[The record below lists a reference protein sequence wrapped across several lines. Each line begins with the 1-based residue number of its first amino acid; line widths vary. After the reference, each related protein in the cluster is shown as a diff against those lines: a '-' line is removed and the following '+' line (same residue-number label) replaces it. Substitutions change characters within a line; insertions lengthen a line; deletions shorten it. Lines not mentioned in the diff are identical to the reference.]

1 VRADRWTSTPTNP
14 AASVADATEV
24 SPKAGVNWR
33 VSNIVVVHGTVTHAF
48 RAPTLNEL
56 FRNFRA
62 GSSNT
67 TANDQLTPETLTG
80 AEGGVTLHTP
90 AGATRVVA
98 FFNQLNDA
106 ITNVTV
112 SSTPTL
118 ITRQRRNAGTIHAAG
133 VDIEEQIAL
142 KPAVQLT
149 FGAEYVR
156 STFVDSVEP
165 GLAGNKV
172 SQVPPLGLSVTARV
186 NAPGAIVAT
195 GQFRY
200 NGSTFDDDKNTLPLG
215 NVKVFDAYV
224 SRTMGRGVQVFAA
237 VENLFDSVYEVG
249 NTPLVTI
256 GLPRTARVGIR
267 AYLP

>member
-1 VRADRWTSTPTNP
+1 
-14 AASVADATEV
+14 
-24 SPKAGVNWR
+24 
-33 VSNIVVVHGTVTHAF
+33 
-48 RAPTLNEL
+48 
-56 FRNFRA
+56 
-62 GSSNT
+62 
-67 TANDQLTPETLTG
+67 
-80 AEGGVTLHTP
+80 VTLHTP